1 MPEKSANIDGLE
13 QKPPKNTTGEI
24 HPVGEMKHLHLQRKT
39 FKCRKFAQSLGTPM
53 YWRQLLRRHWGARIP
68 QRPLRRAEKAPLPPA
83 HAGTHSAGS
92 AAPGPGVHSAHGG
105 SLWISA
111 GGLETQRAEQDT
123 GHVKENAG
131 SNKSC

>member
-13 QKPPKNTTGEI
+13 QKAPKNTTGEI

-68 QRPLRRAEKAPLPPA
+68 QRPLRRAEKAPPHGTRRHTLCGLCR
-83 HAGTHSAGS
+83 AG
-92 AAPGPGVHSAHGG
+92 
-105 SLWISA
+105 A
-111 GGLETQRAEQDT
+111 GGAQRAWWLALDLSGRT
-123 GHVKENAG
+123 GDSESRAG
-131 SNKSC
+131 HWAREGERRKQ